1 MSYTF
6 NQKVLFKHCDL
17 AGIVFYPRY
26 FEMLNDCVEAFFDTV
41 LAFSFEAIHLVG
53 GIPTVQISA
62 TFTAPSRH
70 GDRLEI
76 ELSCIRLGR
85 TSLDLRFVVQ
95 CEQQTR
101 IEAKSTIVFVDKSGK
116 PESWPPV
123 LRQAIER
130 QLDEKATDQPQL
142 A

>member
-1 MSYTF
+1 MSFTF

-41 LAFSFEAIHLVG
+41 LAHSFETIHLVG
-53 GIPTVQISA
+53 GIPTAQIMS

-70 GDRLEI
+70 GDMLEI

-85 TSLDLRFVVQ
+85 TSLDLRFVVRCKQ
-95 CEQQTR
+95 ETR
-101 IEAKSTIVFVDKSGK
+101 IEAKSTIVFVNKSGK
-116 PESWPPV
+116 SESWPPT
-123 LRQAIER
+123 LRQAIKG
-130 QLDEKATDQPQL
+130 QIEKDKIH
-142 A
+142 